1 MKNKKSIIVLIVLLA
16 VGFAAVSTTL
26 VINGVIGLSFGELDV
41 YYSKAVINGVED
53 NSVIKDKTHIEFD
66 TTMTLVGE
74 KYRIDYD
81 VTNGSKNYDAEI
93 SMNCDYETED
103 GGEYLSLNN
112 IINTDD
118 LLEAMTTRTGHL
130 TIKMI
135 KSVTEPKD
143 IHITCEIVATP
154 RERDKDPGDVITKE
168 PVTLVET
175 ILSKANDAS
184 IQEYSLG
191 DKGEV
196 YAFSHDETEQMG
208 ANTDYRYIGNVPNNY
223 ITYNEELWR
232 VIGVFEDENGV
243 KRAKVIRDTSI
254 GQNAFGNTSN
264 FASSTIKMELERHLN
279 DEAYEQIDKVNFYV
293 GPSSVPILSADTYY
307 ANERSKTISNG
318 NSSYVYNGK
327 VGLLY
332 VSDYYYTYGLGINDA
347 CFKNSNS
354 CTSGNP
360 EALLNSSWMYK
371 NINMWTMNTYTTSN
385 QPVYYVTSSYGLSLA
400 GTPSRYETLPV
411 AYLNSDIIHSDGDG
425 TQENPYVINSSSNDK
440 PDISYGENNLVKQIL
455 IKKNVDDATYDRD
468 TGGEVFAF
476 EHVANDVARASTD
489 YRYIGESP
497 NNYITFDNETFRII
511 GVFED
516 ERGVKRAKIVRNNHL
531 VHCGDSGWSWT
542 DYGVTKTNFE
552 NTNMYKK
559 ALKRAISDGAMEHV
573 DEMQYYMGGITSL
586 NQSVENIYNEER
598 TSSNLP
604 FDFVSNVKAGIPYMS
619 DFFYTYGKGVNDT
632 CYLNVSQCNPGSYS
646 NSWLYNGR
654 VLPFMNISRS
664 SAKFYQLSYGV
675 SEIDGTSSN
684 EVREVLYLKPDT
696 ISLCGDGS
704 QDNPYVIE
712 SHDSRDTISSLSNSN
727 LNSGDVEKVTFVN
740 AEPKAP
746 ENAIL
751 SWDASDA
758 KNGSIIAYTLD
769 EDNNDKFELYVA
781 KKGKIYAHK
790 NSSSL
795 LSFSNALAVEGF
807 ENFSAKNVDFMWRYF
822 SGLKSVINLNL
833 KDLDTSLAD
842 NMTEMFAG
850 CKNLVSLD
858 VSGWDTSNVTQ
869 MRAMFDMCEKLK
881 SIDLSSWNTSS
892 LTEMTGLFEYCYEIE
907 EINLRGWN
915 TSKVTNM
922 QLIFD
927 YCKKLKK
934 LNISTFDTSNV
945 TDMTDMFMYCQEL
958 EELDLSHFDTS
969 KVTKMLFMFDHCVKL
984 KKINVSSFNTSN
996 VTDMSGMFGDCS
1008 SLISLDVS
1016 HFDTRKVTGMHSM
1029 FVRCSSLEELNLSN
1043 FITTSLTG
1051 TNYMFQQCTN
1061 LRKLNISGFY
1071 VNNISSHNS
1080 MFNLMS
1086 SDVVINV
1093 GSDSVRSWILDLP
1106 TVKEGFNGP
1115 DRPAEWS
1122 DANITVQA

>member
-26 VINGVIGLSFGELDV
+26 VINGVIGLSFDELDV

-93 SMNCDYETED
+93 SMNCDYKTED

-184 IQEYSLG
+184 IQEYALG

-371 NINMWTMNTYTTSN
+371 NIDMWTMNTYTTSN

-400 GTPSRYETLPV
+400 GTPSSYETLPV

-476 EHVANDVARASTD
+476 EHVANDVARASID

-516 ERGVKRAKIVRNNHL
+516 ERGVKRAKIVRNNYL

-604 FDFVSNVKAGIPYMS
+604 FDFVSDVKAGIPYMS
-619 DFFYTYGKGVNDT
+619 DFFYTYGKGVNDK
-632 CYLNVSQCNPGSYS
+632 CYSNVSQCTQNDYG
-646 NSWLYNGR
+646 NSWLYDGR
-654 VLPFMNISRS
+654 ILQLMNISRS
-664 SAKFYQLSYGV
+664 SAKFYQLSYSI
-675 SEIDGTSSN
+675 SETDGTSGG
-684 EVREVLYLKPDT
+684 EVREVVYLKPDT
-696 ISLCGDGS
+696 ISLSGDGS

-712 SHDSRDTISSLSNSN
+712 SHDSRDTVTSLSNNRLDSR
-727 LNSGDVEKVTFVN
+727 DVEKITFVN

-746 ENAIL
+746 ENAHL
-751 SWDASDA
+751 SWDVSDA

-769 EDNNDKFELYVA
+769 DDNNGKYELYVV
-781 KKGKIYAHK
+781 KKGKVYANK
-790 NSSSL
+790 SSSSL
-795 LSFSNALAVEGF
+795 FSFTNALEVEGL
-807 ENFSAKNVDFMWRYF
+807 ENFSAKNVDLMWRYF
-822 SGLKSVINLNL
+822 SGLKSVVKLDL
-833 KDLDTSLAD
+833 GGLDTSFAD

-850 CKNLVSLD
+850 CKSLVSLD
-858 VSGWDTSNVTQ
+858 VLGWDTSNVTQ
-869 MRAMFDMCEKLK
+869 MQSMFSMCEKLK
-881 SIDLSSWNTSS
+881 SVDLSSWNTSS
-892 LTEMTGLFEYCYEIE
+892 LTEMSGLFEYCYEIE
-907 EINLRGWN
+907 EINLHGWD
-915 TSKVTNM
+915 TRKVTDM
-922 QLIFD
+922 QLLFD

-934 LNISTFDTSNV
+934 LDISTFDTSNV
-945 TDMTDMFMYCQEL
+945 TDMQDMFMYCEEL
-958 EELDLSHFDTS
+958 EELDLSNFNTRN
-969 KVTKMLFMFDHCVKL
+969 VTKMNDMFNHCVKL
-984 KKINVSSFNTSN
+984 RSVNLSSFDTSN
-996 VTDMSGMFGDCS
+996 VTAMSAMFSDCS
-1008 SLISLDVS
+1008 SLTSLNLS
-1016 HFDTRKVTGMHSM
+1016 NFDTRKVTAMHNM
-1029 FVRCSSLEELNLSN
+1029 FARCSSLTELDLSG
-1043 FITTSLTG
+1043 FVTTSLTG
-1051 TNYMFQQCTN
+1051 TNYMFQMCTN
-1061 LRKLNISGFY
+1061 LKNLNLKNFY
-1071 VNNISSHNS
+1071 TGKISSHIS
-1080 MFNLMS
+1080 MFNQMN
-1086 SDVVINV
+1086 DDIKIIV
-1093 GSDSVRSWILDLP
+1093 GSDTSKSWILALSSP
-1106 TVKEGFNGP
+1106 E
-1115 DRPAEWS
+1115 RPAAWNDS
-1122 DANITVQA
+1122 NISVEV

>member
-1 MKNKKSIIVLIVLLA
+1 MKNKKSIIVLIILLA

-184 IQEYSLG
+184 IQEYALG

-223 ITYNEELWR
+223 ITYNEGLWR

-758 KNGSIIAYTLD
+758 KNGSIIAYILD

-907 EINLRGWN
+907 EINLQGWN

>member
-1 MKNKKSIIVLIVLLA
+1 M
-16 VGFAAVSTTL
+16 
-26 VINGVIGLSFGELDV
+26 
-41 YYSKAVINGVED
+41 
-53 NSVIKDKTHIEFD
+53 
-66 TTMTLVGE
+66 
-74 KYRIDYD
+74 
-81 VTNGSKNYDAEI
+81 
-93 SMNCDYETED
+93 
-103 GGEYLSLNN
+103 
-112 IINTDD
+112 
-118 LLEAMTTRTGHL
+118 
-130 TIKMI
+130 
-135 KSVTEPKD
+135 
-143 IHITCEIVATP
+143 
-154 RERDKDPGDVITKE
+154 
-168 PVTLVET
+168 
-175 ILSKANDAS
+175 
-184 IQEYSLG
+184 
-191 DKGEV
+191 
-196 YAFSHDETEQMG
+196 
-208 ANTDYRYIGNVPNNY
+208 
-223 ITYNEELWR
+223 
-232 VIGVFEDENGV
+232 
-243 KRAKVIRDTSI
+243 
-254 GQNAFGNTSN
+254 
-264 FASSTIKMELERHLN
+264 
-279 DEAYEQIDKVNFYV
+279 
-293 GPSSVPILSADTYY
+293 
-307 ANERSKTISNG
+307 
-318 NSSYVYNGK
+318 
-327 VGLLY
+327 
-332 VSDYYYTYGLGINDA
+332 
-347 CFKNSNS
+347 
-354 CTSGNP
+354 
-360 EALLNSSWMYK
+360 
-371 NINMWTMNTYTTSN
+371 
-385 QPVYYVTSSYGLSLA
+385 
-400 GTPSRYETLPV
+400 
-411 AYLNSDIIHSDGDG
+411 
-425 TQENPYVINSSSNDK
+425 
-440 PDISYGENNLVKQIL
+440 
-455 IKKNVDDATYDRD
+455 
-468 TGGEVFAF
+468 
-476 EHVANDVARASTD
+476 
-489 YRYIGESP
+489 
-497 NNYITFDNETFRII
+497 
-511 GVFED
+511 
-516 ERGVKRAKIVRNNHL
+516 
-531 VHCGDSGWSWT
+531 HCGDSGWSWT

-892 LTEMTGLFEYCYEIE
+892 LTEMTGLFEYCYVIE
-907 EINLRGWN
+907 EINLQGWN